1 MFMMRVLSG
10 LIKRYKD
17 CIIPNPT
24 LRFATNEFTLDQD
37 KIKDNRIH
45 VTNFD
50 VNKVKEVLI
59 IHVE

>member
-10 LIKRYKD
+10 LFKSYKD
-17 CIIPNPT
+17 CTIPNPIV
-24 LRFATNEFTLDQD
+24 RFATNEFTLDPD

-50 VNKVKEVLI
+50 VNKVKAVMI
-59 IHVE
+59 IHV